1 MKIFTLLFFFL
12 LANAY
17 AKQTVLV
24 LDTPIANSK
33 CSDKC
38 LNKEV
43 LTLSGKSLGDI
54 NKSSFNRYKNAIDWL
69 ESNIPFDLEFRSS
82 HMAEIRNLKVMASHG
97 AQTSSVLASFLDY
110 ESKFIS
116 FPVMKYDGSE
126 VSKKKMKELIA
137 EYEGGKVSSSQ
148 LQKIEEI
155 NYLIESNDIK
165 VVQMAIS
172 TSLETVAAYYEDKFT
187 ISSALAS
194 RKLKNKLYKAMVENT
209 INFFKQIF
217 ENNPN
222 TIFVISAGN
231 DAKDVNSI
239 KHHFSH
245 INVSNT
251 LFVGSLN
258 KDLKRKGFSNF
269 NKSKIQIGLKDS
281 VYKLKNYDG
290 DIKETEGTSYTVAK
304 AAAMISNLINSEN
317 LSEVREIRRVFFQRF
332 CKSSNEDFQ
341 YKCE

>member
-1 MKIFTLLFFFL
+1 MKIVTLLFFFL
-12 LANAY
+12 LASAY
-17 AKQTVLV
+17 AKQRVLV

-38 LNKEV
+38 LNKQV
-43 LTLSGKSLGDI
+43 LTLSGKSLEDI

-82 HMAEIRNLKVMASHG
+82 HMAKIRNLKVMASHG
-97 AQTSSVLASFLDY
+97 AQTASVLASFLDN

-116 FPVMKYDGSE
+116 FPVIKYDGSE
-126 VSKKKMKELIA
+126 VSKKKMKQLIEEFDSGRLSA
-137 EYEGGKVSSSQ
+137 SQ
-148 LQKIEEI
+148 LQKIEQI

-172 TSLETVAAYYEDKFT
+172 TSLATVAAYYEGKFT

-209 INFFKQIF
+209 VNFFKQIF

-231 DAKDVNSI
+231 DAKDVDSI
-239 KHHFSH
+239 KYHFSH
-245 INVSNT
+245 INVNNT
-251 LFVGSLN
+251 LFVGALY
-258 KDLKRKGFSNF
+258 KDLKRRGFSNF
-269 NKSKIQIGLKDS
+269 NSSKIQIGLKDS
-281 VYKLKNYDG
+281 VYELENYDG
-290 DIKETEGTSYTVAK
+290 KVQKTEGTSYTVAK
-304 AAAMISNLINSEN
+304 ASAMISNLISSEN
-317 LSEVREIRRVFFQRF
+317 LSEIGEIKEVFFQKF
-332 CKSSNEDFQ
+332 CKSSSEDFQ
-341 YKCE
+341 YNCQ